1 MADRIRANRL
11 ARGAYEAPAANNG
24 CDISI
29 STGGSDCT
37 PAQLAANDLFV
48 WQAELAQMLP
58 GGTGLVDVEPGS
70 NPPLYTVTV
79 GWDEP
84 TEVDQV
90 QFALEFQLQT
100 F

>member
-11 ARGAYEAPAANNG
+11 ARSAYEAPAANNG
-24 CDISI
+24 CDIST
-29 STGGSDCT
+29 SAGGTNCT

-48 WQAELAQMLP
+48 WQSELAQLLP
-58 GGTGLVDVEPGS
+58 GGTGDVDVDPGS
-70 NPPLYTVTV
+70 NPPVYTVTV

-84 TEVDQV
+84 TEDDQV
-90 QFALEFQLQT
+90 QFALEFQLQI